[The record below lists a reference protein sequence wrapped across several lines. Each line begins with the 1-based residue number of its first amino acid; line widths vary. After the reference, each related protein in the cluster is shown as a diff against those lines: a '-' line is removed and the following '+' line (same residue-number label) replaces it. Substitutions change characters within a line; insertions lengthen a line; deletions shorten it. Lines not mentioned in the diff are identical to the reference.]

1 MSAGTMSATSNLE
14 TGTLLL
20 LLNDREFLRVGA
32 LVGLRARTS
41 NRQEVALVDQFID
54 SDIPRQ
60 EGRRIFVSAIPNL
73 RSN

>member
-1 MSAGTMSATSNLE
+1 MSATSHLE

-20 LLNDREFLRVGA
+20 LLSEREFLRVGA

-60 EGRRIFVSAIPNL
+60 EGRRIFISAIPNL
-73 RSN
+73 RSQ

>member
-1 MSAGTMSATSNLE
+1 MAVAAMSASSHLE

-41 NRQEVALVDQFID
+41 NREEVALVDQFID

-60 EGRRIFVSAIPNL
+60 ERPRIFISALPNV
-73 RSN
+73 RSQ